1 MTGVLLSCLA
11 ARKQLIVGL
20 MATTAAQK
28 PFVSTRKTDA
38 PKIDGATRAQ
48 LALFRPVVAANLDAI
63 VEGFLEY
70 VAAWPEMQ
78 DVTESAEG
86 MACLKK
92 AQGQHLLNLFSG
104 EFDEGYF
111 MRVSRMGQAHDQAG
125 LEPRWYLGAY
135 GHVLKGLVELAI
147 EDCADD
153 PRRLLKLVSAINR
166 VVETDMSFAVAALDP
181 SPQPDNEP
189 KTGIAGVA
197 RAVLVADTARA
208 RQRH

>member
-1 MTGVLLSCLA
+1 
-11 ARKQLIVGL
+11 

-28 PFVSTRKTDA
+28 PFASAGKTDA
-38 PKIDGATRAQ
+38 PKIDSATRAQ

-181 SPQPDNEP
+181 SPRPDDKA
-189 KTGIAGVA
+189 KTGIAGIA

>member
-1 MTGVLLSCLA
+1 
-11 ARKQLIVGL
+11 

-28 PFVSTRKTDA
+28 PFVSAHKTDA

-48 LALFRPVVAANLDAI
+48 FALFCPVVAANLDAI

-92 AQGQHLLNLFSG
+92 AQGQHFLDLFSG

-111 MRVSRMGQAHDQAG
+111 TRVSRMGQAHESGRAG
-125 LEPRWYLGAY
+125 TA
-135 GHVLKGLVELAI
+135 
-147 EDCADD
+147 
-153 PRRLLKLVSAINR
+153 LVSRCLWLR
-166 VVETDMSFAVAALDP
+166 VE
-181 SPQPDNEP
+181 
-189 KTGIAGVA
+189 
-197 RAVLVADTARA
+197 RAS
-208 RQRH
+208 